1 MWVQSSDRRLDDDL
15 LGNVGARVVLHVAVW
30 QRSTR
35 SILAAS
41 ILAADRAELA
51 GQPKKPERQK
61 QAPLEVDCSNEQRAR
76 DLRTDR
82 GTKSATSA
90 PALARA

>member
-1 MWVQSSDRRLDDDL
+1 LSDRRLDNDL
-15 LGNVGARVVLHVAVW
+15 LGTVGARVVLHVTVW

-61 QAPLEVDCSNEQRAR
+61 QAPLEVDCSNVSVRVICERTEGLNPRHQRELFPEREQ
-76 DLRTDR
+76 
-82 GTKSATSA
+82 
-90 PALARA
+90 